1 MSPAGPGGG
10 AGGGASTRAL
20 VARIAALGPEAR
32 RAVFETLELPASVD
46 ALLDA
51 AAAEVP
57 AAVALDFFEDGVR
70 LSYGDL
76 VARVNRTARALED
89 WGVAAGSHVAV
100 MLPNIPEFPVT
111 WLALARLGAVMV
123 PVNIRYTAREL
134 DYVLRDSAAQ
144 FLIVAAGSVEVAAP
158 VLAAPDCPVA
168 AGQVVVV
175 GGPTGGFRDWAGL
188 HGDAADTP
196 RPGWAGRAG
205 PDSLMNI
212 QYTSGTTG
220 FPKGC
225 MLTHRYWLTSAHVNG
240 LRDGQVFERV
250 LAPTPFF
257 YLDPQWLMLVA
268 FIHRGTLFVARRQSA
283 TRFAGWLRAHRIH
296 FCLFPEIAFKQPPHP
311 EDAATELRRAN
322 VYGIRKEIH
331 AELRRR
337 FNAPAMEA
345 FGMTEVGPGLYMPL
359 EHEQMVGSGSCGI
372 AAPLREARVV
382 DGAGREV
389 PPGVEGEL
397 AIRGPGIFRG
407 YWNRPDATAEAFFG
421 EWFRTGDIF
430 RRDAEGYF
438 TIVGRTKDMVRR
450 AGENI
455 AAREVEAVMRNL
467 PEIEDA
473 AVLGVPDPLRGEEVM
488 ACLLPAATPDAD
500 LLERAMRHAGAELA
514 SFKVPRYWVWMT
526 DLPRTPSGKIAKGV
540 LAAQRLALQARA
552 FDRVTGVW
560 QTTPEGG
567 A

>member
-1 MSPAGPGGG
+1 MPGEV
-10 AGGGASTRAL
+10 STRAL
-20 VARIAALGPEAR
+20 VARIAALDPQAR
-32 RAVFETLELPASVD
+32 RAVFEELELPPRID

-51 AAAEVP
+51 AAAEAP
-57 AAVALDFFEDGVR
+57 ETVALDFFEDGVR
-70 LSYGDL
+70 LSYAAL

-89 WGVAAGSHVAV
+89 WGVGAGAHVAV
-100 MLPNIPEFPVT
+100 MLPNIPDFPVI

-134 DYVLRDSAAQ
+134 DYVVQDSEAG
-144 FLIVAAGSVEVAAP
+144 FLIVAAECVEVAAP
-158 VLAAPDCPVA
+158 VVGAEGALVPERVA
-168 AGQVVVV
+168 VL
-175 GGPTGGFRDWAGL
+175 GGPAGTWCDWQAL
-188 HGDAADTP
+188 HADPGEGP
-196 RPGWAGRAG
+196 RPGWQGRVG
-205 PDSLMNI
+205 PESLMNI

-240 LRDGQVFERV
+240 LRDGRVFERV

-268 FIHRGTLFVARRQSA
+268 FLHRGTLFVARRQSA

-296 FCLFPEIAFKQPPHP
+296 FCLFPEIVFKQPPHP
-311 EDAATELRRAN
+311 EDGATELRRAN

-337 FNAPAMEA
+337 FNVPAMEA
-345 FGMTEVGPGLYMPL
+345 FGMTEIGPGLYMPL
-359 EHEQMVGSGSCGI
+359 EHEGMVGSGSCGI
-372 AAPLREARVV
+372 AAPLREAKVV
-382 DGAGREV
+382 DDAGREV

-397 AIRGPGIFRG
+397 AIRGPGIFAG
-407 YWNRPDATAEAFFG
+407 YWNRPEATAEAFHG
-421 EWFRTGDIF
+421 EWFRTGDVF

-455 AAREVEAVMRNL
+455 AAREVEAVLRNM

-473 AVLGVPDPLRGEEVM
+473 AVLGVPDPLRGEEVL
-488 ACLLPAATPDAD
+488 ACLLPAVPADAS
-500 LLERAMRHAGAELA
+500 LLQRAMAHAAAELA
-514 SFKVPRYWVWMT
+514 SFKVPRYWVWVT
-526 DLPRTPSGKIAKGV
+526 ELPRTPSGKIAKGV
-540 LAAQRLALQARA
+540 LAGEREGLRARA
-552 FDRVTGVW
+552 FDRV
-560 QTTPEGG
+560 G